1 MIAFNKTKNRGWIT
15 LCFAVPIYSSSHS
28 FFIWMNWPN
37 LGRANSDFPRIEVFK
52 RPSWD
57 SFFLYMDRY
66 PLLTFRW
73 SCKFLFVQIPSA
85 IKERISFSFSVNS
98 DQMIS

>member
-28 FFIWMNWPN
+28 FFILMNWSN

-52 RPSWD
+52 N
-57 SFFLYMDRY
+57 
-66 PLLTFRW
+66 LLGTVF
-73 SCKFLFVQIPSA
+73 SCIWIGIPY
-85 IKERISFSFSVNS
+85 
-98 DQMIS
+98 